1 MIKGIRYDLQTYV
14 SNLKAGDWDTWW
26 MTAVVGI
33 SLYCI
38 YAIITTPC

>member
-14 SNLKAGDWDTWW
+14 NNLKAGDGDTWW
-26 MTAVVGI
+26 MTVIVGI
-33 SLYCI
+33 SLYGI